1 MSNSSIITFLSLIF
15 CFTCNSQGEV
25 NPSDF
30 FEKSYKE
37 QKRNGLLKDKEHFD
51 EIKNI
56 YSNYYYHIAF
66 NGPDNWETDNGTTDN
81 IIYRTYDPKYG
92 ITFSIGV
99 MERKSKWED
108 KTTWDFHNRD
118 RLALTQKMKNQMQ
131 RALKT
136 EIFDLVFDKTFIKNN
151 VSTKASSSF
160 TMKNLD
166 NEYLYKSIQHQVYI
180 EKLLFTFALQLPMVV
195 YKSDI
200 NFYNNL
206 FSKITFLPNDQRIFN
221 SMID

>member
-1 MSNSSIITFLSLIF
+1 
-15 CFTCNSQGEV
+15 
-25 NPSDF
+25 
-30 FEKSYKE
+30 
-37 QKRNGLLKDKEHFD
+37 
-51 EIKNI
+51 
-56 YSNYYYHIAF
+56 
-66 NGPDNWETDNGTTDN
+66 
-81 IIYRTYDPKYG
+81 
-92 ITFSIGV
+92 

-118 RLALTQKMKNQMQ
+118 RLALTQKMKNEMQ

-136 EIFDLVFDKTFIKNN
+136 EVFDLVFDKTFIKNN
-151 VSTKASSSF
+151 ISTKASLSF

-180 EKLLFTFALQLPMVV
+180 EKLLFTFTLQLPMVV

-221 SMID
+221 SIID